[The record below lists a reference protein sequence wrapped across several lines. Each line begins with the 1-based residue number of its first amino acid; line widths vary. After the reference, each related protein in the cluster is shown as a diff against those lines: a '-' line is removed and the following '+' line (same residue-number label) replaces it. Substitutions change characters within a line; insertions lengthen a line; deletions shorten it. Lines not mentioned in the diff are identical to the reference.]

1 MEILRRTQ
9 ANLRKYTPEELAQEP
24 QEVQDSFRA
33 EATKIIRCLT
43 VLKEYAGECD
53 EEYAEERAFPAHGR
67 SMWGRPFVMIVRC
80 IMGHSR
86 PPEDIEMFSHSNETV
101 AALRRHILQK

>member
-24 QEVQDSFRA
+24 QETQDSFRA
-33 EATKIIRCLT
+33 EATKLIRCLT

-53 EEYAEERAFPAHGR
+53 EDYAEERAFPPHGR
-67 SMWGRPFVMIVRC
+67 YIYSKLISM
-80 IMGHSR
+80 
-86 PPEDIEMFSHSNETV
+86 
-101 AALRRHILQK
+101 